1 VELYRKIFVII
12 IIIVEIKEI
21 YLAPIFSSIIA
32 TKGEK
37 HIDVNVIM
45 GIKKY
50 PSFIST
56 LGESVFLRYDI

>member
-1 VELYRKIFVII
+1 VII
-12 IIIVEIKEI
+12 IIIVEIKET
-21 YLAPIFSSIIA
+21 YLTPIFSSIIA

-37 HIDVNVIM
+37 HIEVNVII

-56 LGESVFLRYDI
+56 LGESVFLRYEM